1 MMKNGLLMTALL
13 MSMVPSAMAAEPVEY
28 TLDTLLVTATKY
40 EEKDLNI
47 PAMTNV
53 FTQKDIERLGATNVM
68 DLLANVPGAVIT
80 PPVGMGGTIGFRG
93 LAKNTV
99 NATILVDGIPLNS
112 QGSAN
117 LEAIDTDSI
126 SRVEVIKGAGAV
138 LHGSDA
144 MAGVIN
150 IITKENNRNKVTIG
164 FGKDGKRYGGIDI
177 KAGNLDVNYSRDQ
190 IQKRD
195 FLTRSLTTEGR
206 KFAKDSLNLNYKI
219 NDKIKLQYLY
229 TNQLDEYNW
238 HNKKDSS
245 KSTFDQSE
253 YDFHVLNLNYQNDDF
268 FFNTYGRRHD
278 FKGKSWSLKDHI
290 RKPGG
295 SDNVVKN
302 FGAEMRNKWDIGNS
316 KLTAGI
322 VFDREEADYSSI
334 KRNRNN
340 TAFYALSEIPLSEKL
355 DLFLGARY
363 QMVEDLKNEL
373 CPQIQ
378 LLYKMDDTQSIYVNA
393 NKSFRVPTIKEQY
406 GSNSKTFIPNPDLK
420 PEKAWTYEIGWKKQF
435 DDSSLKLGLYK
446 LRVEDRIYS
455 TKTGDKYDGSDIS
468 TPVNADK
475 FENIGLEG
483 LYEQRIDDNW
493 YYNFGF
499 AFSNPKQTTKSNVM
513 KRVDYRNNVNALVGY
528 KNRDFSSNLSVQHIW
543 DRTPSYGTVPPQMW
557 NLNFNMKYQLNK
569 NSDVKLIV
577 NNLLDRDDWLSSAG
591 SFTPNRNFTLYY
603 SYKF

>member
-112 QGSAN
+112 QGAAN
-117 LEAIDTDSI
+117 LETLDTDTI

-138 LHGSDA
+138 LYGSDA

-150 IITKENNRNKVTIG
+150 IITKENNSNKITAG
-164 FGKDGKRYGGIDI
+164 FGKDGKRYGSLEV

-190 IQKRD
+190 IQKRGL
-195 FLTRSLTTEGR
+195 LTRTLSTVGH
-206 KFAKDSLNLNYKI
+206 KFAKDSLNLNYKV
-219 NDKIKLQYLY
+219 NDNIKLQYLY
-229 TNQLDEYNW
+229 TNQLDEYDW
-238 HNKKDSS
+238 LNKYTPAKT
-245 KSTFDQSE
+245 TFNKNT
-253 YDFHVLNLNYQNDDF
+253 YDFHVLNLNYQNNDF
-268 FFNTYGRRHD
+268 YFNTYGRRHD
-278 FKGKSWSLKDHI
+278 FKGQTWVKQTNAFQSSSK
-290 RKPGG
+290 
-295 SDNVVKN
+295 NVVEN

-340 TAFYALSEIPLSEKL
+340 TALYALSEIPLSEKL
-355 DLFLGARY
+355 DLFLGTRY

-406 GSNSKTFIPNPDLK
+406 NSNSNTFIPNPDLK

-455 TKTGDKYDGSDIS
+455 TKTGDKYNGDDIY
-468 TPVNADK
+468 TPINADK
-475 FENIGLEG
+475 FENIGFEG

-513 KRVDYRNNVNALVGY
+513 KRVDFRNNVNALLGY

-543 DRTPSYGTVPPQMW
+543 DRTPSYGTPAPQMW
-557 NLNFNMKYQLNK
+557 NLNFNMNYHINK
-569 NSDVKLIV
+569 NSDVKLLV
-577 NNLLDRDDWLSSAG
+577 NNLLDRDDWLSSGG
-591 SFTPNRNFTLYY
+591 SFTPNRNFVLYY

>member
-1 MMKNGLLMTALL
+1 MMKKGLLMTALL

-40 EEKDLNI
+40 EEKDLHI

-190 IQKRD
+190 IQKRG

-322 VFDREEADYSSI
+322 VFDREEADYFSI

-340 TAFYALSEIPLSEKL
+340 TALYALSEIPLSEKL

-406 GSNSKTFIPNPDLK
+406 GSNSNTFIPNPDLK

-455 TKTGDKYDGSDIS
+455 TKTGDKYNGDDIH

-475 FENIGLEG
+475 FENIGFEG

-513 KRVDYRNNVNALVGY
+513 KRVDFRNNVNALLGY

-543 DRTPSYGTVPPQMW
+543 DRTPSYGTPAPQMW
-557 NLNFNMKYQLNK
+557 NLNFNMNYHINK
-569 NSDVKLIV
+569 NSDVKLLV

-591 SFTPNRNFTLYY
+591 SFTPNRNFVLYY

>member
-1 MMKNGLLMTALL
+1 MKKSLLMTALL

-40 EEKDLNI
+40 EEKDLRI

-68 DLLANVPGAVIT
+68 DLLANVPGAIIT

-190 IQKRD
+190 IQKRG
-195 FLTRSLTTEGR
+195 FLTRSLSTEGR

-219 NDKIKLQYLY
+219 NDKIKMQYLY
-229 TNQLDEYNW
+229 TNQLDEYNS

-340 TAFYALSEIPLSEKL
+340 TALYALSEIPLSEKL

-406 GSNSKTFIPNPDLK
+406 GPNSSTFIPNPDLK

-455 TKTGDKYDGSDIS
+455 TKTGDKYNGDDIR

-475 FENIGLEG
+475 FENIGFEG

-513 KRVDYRNNVNALVGY
+513 KRVDFRNNVNALLGY

-591 SFTPNRNFTLYY
+591 SFTPNRNFVLYY

>member
-1 MMKNGLLMTALL
+1 M
-13 MSMVPSAMAAEPVEY
+13 
-28 TLDTLLVTATKY
+28 
-40 EEKDLNI
+40 I
-47 PAMTNV
+47 
-53 FTQKDIERLGATNVM
+53 
-68 DLLANVPGAVIT
+68 
-80 PPVGMGGTIGFRG
+80 
-93 LAKNTV
+93 
-99 NATILVDGIPLNS
+99 
-112 QGSAN
+112 
-117 LEAIDTDSI
+117 
-126 SRVEVIKGAGAV
+126 
-138 LHGSDA
+138 
-144 MAGVIN
+144 
-150 IITKENNRNKVTIG
+150 
-164 FGKDGKRYGGIDI
+164 
-177 KAGNLDVNYSRDQ
+177 
-190 IQKRD
+190 
-195 FLTRSLTTEGR
+195 
-206 KFAKDSLNLNYKI
+206 
-219 NDKIKLQYLY
+219 
-229 TNQLDEYNW
+229 
-238 HNKKDSS
+238 
-245 KSTFDQSE
+245 
-253 YDFHVLNLNYQNDDF
+253 F

-340 TAFYALSEIPLSEKL
+340 TALYALSEIPLSEKL

-406 GSNSKTFIPNPDLK
+406 GSNSNTFIPNPDLK

-455 TKTGDKYDGSDIS
+455 TKTGDKYNGDDIH

-475 FENIGLEG
+475 FENIGFEG

-513 KRVDYRNNVNALVGY
+513 KRVDFRNNVNALLGY

-543 DRTPSYGTVPPQMW
+543 DRTPSYGTPAPQMW
-557 NLNFNMKYQLNK
+557 NLNFNMNYHINK
-569 NSDVKLIV
+569 NSDVKLLV

-591 SFTPNRNFTLYY
+591 SFTPNRNFVLYY